1 MGKAGMIR
9 PALIVALLSL
19 LGACSSPE
27 PTYRD
32 LERLGSEYERGGAS
46 PLGGD
51 TCHLSQHHNLLGQ
64 NESAIDRSNLP
75 EGARVICFGCAATR
89 DDNPNRLTI
98 QIGADHK
105 VASLRCG

>member
-1 MGKAGMIR
+1 MMR
-9 PALIVALLSL
+9 PALIIAMFALVS
-19 LGACSSPE
+19 ACSSPE

-32 LERLGSEYERGGAS
+32 LERLGNEYERGGSS

-51 TCHLSQHHNLLGQ
+51 TCHLSQYQSLVGQ
-64 NESAIDRSNLP
+64 NESAVDRSNLP

-89 DDNPNRLTI
+89 DDNPSRLTI

>member
-1 MGKAGMIR
+1 MMRA
-9 PALIVALLSL
+9 ALFALLVAVA
-19 LGACSSPE
+19 ACSSPE

-32 LERLGSEYERGGAS
+32 LEQMGRDYERSGSS
-46 PLGGD
+46 PLGAD
-51 TCHLSQHHNLLGQ
+51 TCHLAEHRNLVGQ

-89 DDNPNRLTI
+89 DDNPNRLNI

-105 VASLRCG
+105 VSSLRCG